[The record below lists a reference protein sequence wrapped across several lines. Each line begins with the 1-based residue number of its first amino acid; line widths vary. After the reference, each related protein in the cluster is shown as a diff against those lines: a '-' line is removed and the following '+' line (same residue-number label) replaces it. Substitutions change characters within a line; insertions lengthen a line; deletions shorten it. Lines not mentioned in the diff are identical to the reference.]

1 MKITRENYEA
11 WLLDYMEGNLTEDQ
25 RAELLV
31 FLSKHPDLEA
41 DFEVEGAGV
50 LAPYRADA
58 QLPDRSVLR
67 VDEGFASQDEWLAAV
82 AEGDVTGQ
90 LADAAR
96 ADAVLS
102 VKLTQF
108 EKLRLQPDAAI
119 AYAGKAALRRGAV
132 VRPLYATVL
141 RVVAA
146 AAVFIVL
153 FGGAWLLLNQ
163 RPSAKL
169 AAEPASDLRIERS
182 AVSNEQ
188 VDQTIA
194 ADAQEPKSEQPQRVI
209 NRSPAV
215 ASADRIPHVRVE
227 QVAHLQPRNAQGLA
241 LNADERAPLA
251 VVIDVPVL
259 PVREDLALT
268 EPTDATVAA
277 NQQGTSPEFTVS
289 EFLMREAQTL
299 VLGSVQTAETSLSR
313 AVFERAVDK
322 ISTASSGE
330 WAYVAP
336 SAEQPR
342 SFRLKLG
349 KFEIER

>member
-25 RAELLV
+25 RAELLI

-41 DFEVEGAGV
+41 DFEVEGAGF

-67 VDEGFASQDEWLAAV
+67 VDEGFTSQDEWLAAV
-82 AEGDVTGQ
+82 AEGDVVGP

-96 ADAVLS
+96 ADARLS
-102 VKLTQF
+102 ATLAQF
-108 EKLRLQPDAAI
+108 AKLRLQPDAAI
-119 AYAGKAALRRGAV
+119 AFTDKAALRGGAV

-141 RVVAA
+141 RVAAA

-163 RPSAKL
+163 RPLAQL

-182 AVSNEQ
+182 ADSNNQ
-188 VDQTIA
+188 VDQTYA
-194 ADAQEPKSEQPQRVI
+194 AVAQEPKSEQPQRVI
-209 NRSPAV
+209 NRSSAV
-215 ASADRIPHVRVE
+215 ASADQIPHVRVE
-227 QVAHLQPRNAQGLA
+227 RMAHLQPRNAQGFA
-241 LNADERAPLA
+241 LSAEERAPLA
-251 VVIDVPVL
+251 VVIDVPGV

-268 EPTDATVAA
+268 EAADATVAA
-277 NQQGTSPEFTVS
+277 SLPAASPTFTVS
-289 EFLMREAQTL
+289 EFLMREAQTR
-299 VLGSVQTAETSLSR
+299 VLGSAQTAETSLSR
-313 AVFERAVDK
+313 AVFERAVEK

-330 WAYVAP
+330 LAYVAP
-336 SAEQPR
+336 SAAEPR